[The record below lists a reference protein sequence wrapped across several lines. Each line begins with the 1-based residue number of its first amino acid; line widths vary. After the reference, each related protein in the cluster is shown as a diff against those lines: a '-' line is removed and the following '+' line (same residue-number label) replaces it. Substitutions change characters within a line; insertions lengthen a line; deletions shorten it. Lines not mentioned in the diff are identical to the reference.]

1 MLKKGEISMATNN
14 KKNYEKN
21 KPENNRVSNVPS
33 FDRNKKN
40 SGPQTKVNGGVF
52 KYVGDVTVG
61 ELAKKLNLNSSDI
74 IKFLF
79 MNKKAMVTINQ
90 TLSDDL
96 IAEVCINYGY
106 DFQKEEVVDKENFED
121 IKIEDDE
128 KDLQERPPVVVVMG
142 HVDHGKTTLID
153 TIRDSHVAEG
163 EAGLITQQIGAYQ
176 KEIQGKKIT
185 FLDTPGHEAFTAMR
199 ARGAAITD
207 IALIVVAADDG
218 VMPQT
223 VEAINHAK
231 AAGVTI
237 IVVINKIDKPTANV
251 DRVKDELAQ
260 YDLIPEEWGGDTIFR
275 EISAK
280 KKIGIDELLE
290 TILVVSELKELK
302 ANPHRYALGTV
313 IEASLDKNE
322 GPKATLLV
330 QNGTLKVGD
339 SVVVGNYYCKV
350 RRMVNEYRQNVKQ
363 ALPSTPVVVT
373 GIEDVPT
380 AGDSFMAFVDEKTAR
395 EISEARKLKAR
406 NKSLNKNNITSLDE
420 IFNQI
425 KEGELKNINI
435 ILKADLQ
442 GSVEAI
448 KSSLEKIQVD
458 GVKINV
464 IHAAAGAITESDI
477 VLASASNALV
487 YGFNVRP
494 DAKVRQKAAEEKVEI
509 HLHSIIYALIEEIES
524 AMKGLMKPIEKE
536 VIIGQA
542 EVRSIFKA
550 SKVGT
555 IAGCYVTDG
564 CLKRDCLIRLIRD
577 GVVIYTGKISSLKR
591 FKDDAS
597 VVKKDFE
604 CGLTIENYNDEKE
617 YDIIEAYEI
626 QLVERK

>member
-1 MLKKGEISMATNN
+1 MATNN
-14 KKNYEKN
+14 KKNYGKN

-494 DAKVRQKAAEEKVEI
+494 DAKVRQKANEEKVEI

-536 VIIGQA
+536 VVIGQA

>member
-1 MLKKGEISMATNN
+1 MATNN
-14 KKNYEKN
+14 KKNYGKN

-290 TILVVSELKELK
+290 TILVVAELKELK

-395 EISEARKLKAR
+395 EISDARKLKAR

-494 DAKVRQKAAEEKVEI
+494 DAKVRQKANEEKVEI

-536 VIIGQA
+536 VVIGQA

>member
-1 MLKKGEISMATNN
+1 
-14 KKNYEKN
+14 
-21 KPENNRVSNVPS
+21 
-33 FDRNKKN
+33 
-40 SGPQTKVNGGVF
+40 
-52 KYVGDVTVG
+52 
-61 ELAKKLNLNSSDI
+61 
-74 IKFLF
+74 
-79 MNKKAMVTINQ
+79 MVTINQ

-290 TILVVSELKELK
+290 TILVVAELKELK

-406 NKSLNKNNITSLDE
+406 NK
-420 IFNQI
+420 
-425 KEGELKNINI
+425 
-435 ILKADLQ
+435 
-442 GSVEAI
+442 V
-448 KSSLEKIQVD
+448 
-458 GVKINV
+458 
-464 IHAAAGAITESDI
+464 
-477 VLASASNALV
+477 
-487 YGFNVRP
+487 
-494 DAKVRQKAAEEKVEI
+494 
-509 HLHSIIYALIEEIES
+509 
-524 AMKGLMKPIEKE
+524 
-536 VIIGQA
+536 
-542 EVRSIFKA
+542 
-550 SKVGT
+550 
-555 IAGCYVTDG
+555 
-564 CLKRDCLIRLIRD
+564 
-577 GVVIYTGKISSLKR
+577 
-591 FKDDAS
+591 
-597 VVKKDFE
+597 
-604 CGLTIENYNDEKE
+604 
-617 YDIIEAYEI
+617 
-626 QLVERK
+626 

>member
-1 MLKKGEISMATNN
+1 MATNKRN
-14 KKNYEKN
+14 TGKN
-21 KPENNRVSNVPS
+21 KPENTRVSNVPN

-40 SGPQTKVNGGVF
+40 NGPQTKVNGGVF
-52 KYVGDVTVG
+52 KYTGDVTVG
-61 ELAKKLNLNSSDI
+61 ELAKQLNLNSSDI
-74 IKFLF
+74 LKFLF
-79 MNKKAMVTINQ
+79 MSKKAMLTINQ
-90 TLSDDL
+90 TLTDEL

-106 DFQKEEVVDKENFED
+106 DFQKEEIIDKENFED
-121 IKIEDDE
+121 IKIVDDE
-128 KDLQERPPVVVVMG
+128 KDLKERPPVVVIMG

-199 ARGAAITD
+199 ARGAAVTD

-251 DRVKDELAQ
+251 DRVRDELAQ

-290 TILVVSELKELK
+290 TILIVAELKELK

-339 SVVVGNYYCKV
+339 SVVIGNYYCKV
-350 RRMVNEYRQNVKQ
+350 RRMVNEYRQNVKT
-363 ALPSTPVVVT
+363 ALPSTPIVVT

-380 AGDSFMAFVDEKTAR
+380 AGDSFMAFADEKTAR
-395 EISEARKLKAR
+395 EISESRKLKAR
-406 NKSLNKNNITSLDE
+406 NKNLNKSGGASLSDLY
-420 IFNQI
+420 NQI
-425 KEGELKNINI
+425 NDGEIKNINI
-435 ILKADLQ
+435 VLRADLQ
-442 GSVEAI
+442 GSVEAV
-448 KSSLEKIQVD
+448 KASLEKIQVE

-477 VLASASNALV
+477 VLASASKALV

-494 DAKVRQKAAEEKVEI
+494 DAKVRQKAEEEKVEI
-509 HLHSIIYALIEEIES
+509 HLHSIIYALIEEIEL
-524 AMKGLMKPIEKE
+524 AMKGLMKPVEKE
-536 VIIGQA
+536 VVIGQA

-564 CLKRDCLIRLIRD
+564 CLKRDGKIRLIRD
-577 GVVIYTGKISSLKR
+577 GVVIYDGKISSLKR

-617 YDIIEAYEI
+617 FDIIEAYEI

>member
-1 MLKKGEISMATNN
+1 MATNN
-14 KKNYEKN
+14 KKNYGKN

-290 TILVVSELKELK
+290 TILVVAELKELK

-536 VIIGQA
+536 VVIGQA

-564 CLKRDCLIRLIRD
+564 CLIRDCLIRLIRD

>member
-1 MLKKGEISMATNN
+1 MATNN
-14 KKNYEKN
+14 KKNYGKN

-290 TILVVSELKELK
+290 TILVVAELKELK

-509 HLHSIIYALIEEIES
+509 HLHSIIYALIEEIEF

-536 VIIGQA
+536 VVIGQA

>member
-1 MLKKGEISMATNN
+1 MATNN
-14 KKNYEKN
+14 KKNYGKN

-251 DRVKDELAQ
+251 DKVKDELAQ

-290 TILVVSELKELK
+290 TILVVAELKELK

-395 EISEARKLKAR
+395 DISEARKLKAR

-494 DAKVRQKAAEEKVEI
+494 DAKVRQKANEEKVEI

-536 VIIGQA
+536 VVIGQA

>member
-1 MLKKGEISMATNN
+1 MATNN
-14 KKNYEKN
+14 KKNYGKN

-96 IAEVCINYGY
+96 IAEVYINYGY

-290 TILVVSELKELK
+290 TILVVAELKELK

-536 VIIGQA
+536 VVIGQA

>member
-1 MLKKGEISMATNN
+1 MATNN
-14 KKNYEKN
+14 KKNYGKN

-40 SGPQTKVNGGVF
+40 FGPQTKVNGGVF

-290 TILVVSELKELK
+290 TILVVAELKELK

-536 VIIGQA
+536 VVIGQA

>member
-1 MLKKGEISMATNN
+1 MAINN
-14 KKNYEKN
+14 KKYPAKKGKN
-21 KPENNRVSNVPS
+21 ENNRVSNVPH
-33 FDRNKKN
+33 FDKNKKSN
-40 SGPQTKVNGGVF
+40 TPQNKVKGGVF
-52 KYVGDVTVG
+52 KYTGDVTVG
-61 ELAKKLNLNSSDI
+61 ELAKQLELNSSDI

-79 MNKKAMVTINQ
+79 MTKKAMVTINQ

-96 IAEVCINYGY
+96 IAEVCINYGF
-106 DFQKEEVVDKENFED
+106 DFQKEEIVNKENFED
-121 IKIEDDE
+121 LKIVDDE
-128 KDLQERPPVVVVMG
+128 KDLVERPPVVVVMG

-153 TIRDSHVAEG
+153 TIRDSHVADG

-260 YDLIPEEWGGDTIFR
+260 YDLIPEEWGGDTIFK
-275 EISAK
+275 EVSAK

-290 TILVVSELKELK
+290 TILVVAELKELK
-302 ANPHRYALGTV
+302 ANPHRYALGSV
-313 IEASLDKNE
+313 IEASLDRIE

-330 QNGTLKVGD
+330 QNGTLKIGD
-339 SVVVGNYYCKV
+339 SVVIGNYYCKV
-350 RRMVNEYRQNVKQ
+350 RRMVNEYRQNILS

-380 AGDSFMAFVDEKTAR
+380 AGDSFMAFADEKTAR
-395 EISEARKLKAR
+395 EIADARKLKAR
-406 NKSLNKNNITSLDE
+406 NKSLNKSSAASLADL
-420 IFNQI
+420 FNQI
-425 KEGELKNINI
+425 HDGEIKNINVV
-435 ILKADLQ
+435 LRADLQ
-442 GSVEAI
+442 GSVEAV
-448 KSSLEKIQVD
+448 KASLEKIQVE
-458 GVKINV
+458 GVKVNV

-477 VLASASNALV
+477 VLAAASNALV

-494 DAKVRQKAAEEKVEI
+494 DAKVRQKAEEEHVEI
-509 HLHSIIYALIEEIES
+509 HLHSIIYALIEEIEN
-524 AMKGLMKPIEKE
+524 AMKGLMKPVEEE
-536 VIIGQA
+536 VVIGQA

-555 IAGCYVTDG
+555 IAGCYVTEG
-564 CLKRDCLIRLIRD
+564 CIKRDSMIRLIRD

-617 YDIIEAYEI
+617 FDIIEAYEM
-626 QLVERK
+626 QVVERK

>member
-1 MLKKGEISMATNN
+1 MATNN
-14 KKNYEKN
+14 KKNYGKN

-290 TILVVSELKELK
+290 TILVVAELKELK

-464 IHAAAGAITESDI
+464 LHAAAGAITESDI

-494 DAKVRQKAAEEKVEI
+494 DAKVRQKANEEKVEI

-536 VIIGQA
+536 VVIGQA

>member
-1 MLKKGEISMATNN
+1 MATNN
-14 KKNYEKN
+14 KKNYGKN

-260 YDLIPEEWGGDTIFR
+260 YDLIPEEWGGETIFR

-290 TILVVSELKELK
+290 TILVVAELKELK

>member
-1 MLKKGEISMATNN
+1 MATNN

>member
-1 MLKKGEISMATNN
+1 MAINN
-14 KKNYEKN
+14 KKYPAKKGKN
-21 KPENNRVSNVPS
+21 ENNRVSNVPH
-33 FDRNKKN
+33 FDKNKKSN
-40 SGPQTKVNGGVF
+40 TPQNKVKGGVF
-52 KYVGDVTVG
+52 KYTGDVTVG
-61 ELAKKLNLNSSDI
+61 ELAKQLELNSSDI

-79 MNKKAMVTINQ
+79 MTKKAMVTINQ

-96 IAEVCINYGY
+96 IAEVCINYGF
-106 DFQKEEVVDKENFED
+106 DFQKEEIVNKENFED
-121 IKIEDDE
+121 LKIVDDE
-128 KDLQERPPVVVVMG
+128 KDLVERPPVVVVMG

-153 TIRDSHVAEG
+153 TIRDSHVADG

-260 YDLIPEEWGGDTIFR
+260 YDLIPEEWGGDTIFK
-275 EISAK
+275 EVSAK

-290 TILVVSELKELK
+290 TILVVAELKELK
-302 ANPHRYALGTV
+302 ANPHRYALGSV
-313 IEASLDKNE
+313 IEASLDRNE

-330 QNGTLKVGD
+330 QNGTLKIGD
-339 SVVVGNYYCKV
+339 SVVIGNYYCKV
-350 RRMVNEYRQNVKQ
+350 RRMVNEYRQNILS

-380 AGDSFMAFVDEKTAR
+380 AGDSFMAFADEKTAR
-395 EISEARKLKAR
+395 EIADARKLKAR
-406 NKSLNKNNITSLDE
+406 NKSLNKSSAASLADL
-420 IFNQI
+420 FNQI
-425 KEGELKNINI
+425 HEGEIKNINVV
-435 ILKADLQ
+435 LRADLQ
-442 GSVEAI
+442 GSVEAV
-448 KSSLEKIQVD
+448 KASLEKIQVE
-458 GVKINV
+458 GVKVNV

-477 VLASASNALV
+477 VLAAASNALV

-494 DAKVRQKAAEEKVEI
+494 DAKVRQKAEEEHVEI
-509 HLHSIIYALIEEIES
+509 HLHSIIYALIEEIEN
-524 AMKGLMKPIEKE
+524 AMKGLMKPVEEE
-536 VIIGQA
+536 VVIGQA

-564 CLKRDCLIRLIRD
+564 CIKRDSMIRLIRD

-617 YDIIEAYEI
+617 FDIIEAYEM
-626 QLVERK
+626 QVVERK

>member
-1 MLKKGEISMATNN
+1 MATNN
-14 KKNYEKN
+14 KKNYGKN

-290 TILVVSELKELK
+290 TILVVAELKELK

-322 GPKATLLV
+322 GPKVTLLV

>member
-1 MLKKGEISMATNN
+1 MAINN
-14 KKNYEKN
+14 KKYPAKKGKN
-21 KPENNRVSNVPS
+21 ENNRVSNVPH
-33 FDRNKKN
+33 FDKNKKSN
-40 SGPQTKVNGGVF
+40 TPQNKVKGGVF
-52 KYVGDVTVG
+52 KYTGDVTVG
-61 ELAKKLNLNSSDI
+61 ELAKQLELNSSDI

-79 MNKKAMVTINQ
+79 MTKKAMVTINQ

-96 IAEVCINYGY
+96 IAEVCINYGF
-106 DFQKEEVVDKENFED
+106 DFQKEEIVNKENFED
-121 IKIEDDE
+121 LKIVDDE
-128 KDLQERPPVVVVMG
+128 KDLVERPPVVVVMG

-153 TIRDSHVAEG
+153 TIRDSHVADG

-199 ARGAAITD
+199 ARGAAVTD

-260 YDLIPEEWGGDTIFR
+260 YDLIPEEWGGDTIFK
-275 EISAK
+275 EVSAK

-290 TILVVSELKELK
+290 TILVVAELKELK
-302 ANPHRYALGTV
+302 ANPHRYALGSV
-313 IEASLDKNE
+313 IEASLDRNE

-330 QNGTLKVGD
+330 QNGTLKIGD
-339 SVVVGNYYCKV
+339 SVVIGNYYCKV
-350 RRMVNEYRQNVKQ
+350 RRMVNEYRQNILS

-380 AGDSFMAFVDEKTAR
+380 AGDSFMAFADEKTAR
-395 EISEARKLKAR
+395 EIADARKLKAR
-406 NKSLNKNNITSLDE
+406 NKSLNKSSAASLADL
-420 IFNQI
+420 FNQI
-425 KEGELKNINI
+425 HEGEIKNINVV
-435 ILKADLQ
+435 LRADLQ
-442 GSVEAI
+442 GSVEAV
-448 KSSLEKIQVD
+448 KASLEKIQVE
-458 GVKINV
+458 GVKVNV

-477 VLASASNALV
+477 VLAAASNALV

-494 DAKVRQKAAEEKVEI
+494 DAKVRQKAEEEHVEI
-509 HLHSIIYALIEEIES
+509 HLHSIIYALIEEIEN
-524 AMKGLMKPIEKE
+524 AMKGLMKPVEEE
-536 VIIGQA
+536 VVIGQA

-555 IAGCYVTDG
+555 IAGCYVTEG
-564 CLKRDCLIRLIRD
+564 CIKRDSMIRLIRD

-617 YDIIEAYEI
+617 FDIIEAYAM
-626 QLVERK
+626 QVVERK

>member
-1 MLKKGEISMATNN
+1 MATNN
-14 KKNYEKN
+14 KKNYGKN

-260 YDLIPEEWGGDTIFR
+260 YDLIPEEWGGETIFR

-290 TILVVSELKELK
+290 TILVVAELKELK

-339 SVVVGNYYCKV
+339 SVVIGNYYCKV

>member
-1 MLKKGEISMATNN
+1 MVKKTNSNN
-14 KKNYEKN
+14 KN
-21 KPENNRVSNVPS
+21 KSNENRRISNVPN
-33 FDRNKKN
+33 FDKNKK
-40 SGPQTKVNGGVF
+40 SSSQQSKVNGGVF
-52 KYVGDVTVG
+52 KYTGDVTVG
-61 ELAKKLNLNSSDI
+61 ELAKQLNLNSSDI
-74 IKFLF
+74 IKYLF
-79 MNKKAMVTINQ
+79 INKKAMVTINQ
-90 TLSDDL
+90 TLNDDL

-106 DFQKEEVVDKENFED
+106 DFQKEEIVDKENFED
-121 IKIEDDE
+121 LKIEDDE

-153 TIRDSHVAEG
+153 TIRDSHIAEG

-207 IALIVVAADDG
+207 IAIIVVAADDG

-237 IVVINKIDKPTANV
+237 IVAINKIDKPTANI
-251 DRVKDELAQ
+251 DRVRDELAQ

-290 TILVVSELKELK
+290 TILVVAELKELK
-302 ANPHRYALGTV
+302 ANPHRYAIGSV

-322 GPKATLLV
+322 GPKATLLI
-330 QNGTLKVGD
+330 QNGTLNVGD
-339 SVVVGNYYCKV
+339 SVVIGNYYCKV
-350 RRMVNEYRQNVKQ
+350 RRMVNEYRQNVKS

-373 GIEDVPT
+373 GIEEVPH
-380 AGDSFMAFVDEKTAR
+380 AGDHFMAFTDEKTAR
-395 EISEARKLKAR
+395 EIADIRKLKAR
-406 NKSLNKNNITSLDE
+406 NKSLNKSAAASLDDLY
-420 IFNQI
+420 NQI
-425 KEGELKNINI
+425 HEGEIQNINLI
-435 ILKADLQ
+435 VKADLQ

-448 KSSLEKIQVD
+448 KSSLSKIQVE
-458 GVKINV
+458 GVKVNV
-464 IHAAAGAITESDI
+464 VHAAAGAITESDV
-477 VLASASNALV
+477 VLASASHGFI

-494 DAKVRQKAAEEKVEI
+494 DAKVRQKAIEEKVEI
-509 HLHSIIYALIEEIES
+509 HLHSIIYAMIEEIES
-524 AMKGLMKPIEKE
+524 AMKGLLKPVEQE
-536 VIIGQA
+536 VVIGQA
-542 EVRSIFKA
+542 EVRAIFKA

-555 IAGCYVTDG
+555 IAGCYVVDG
-564 CLKRDCLIRLIRD
+564 YLKRDCMIRLIRD
-577 GVVIYTGKISSLKR
+577 GVVIYNGKISSLKR
-591 FKDDAS
+591 MKDDVS
-597 VVKKDFE
+597 RVNKDFE

-617 YDIIEAYEI
+617 YDLIEAYEI

>member
-1 MLKKGEISMATNN
+1 MATNN
-14 KKNYEKN
+14 KKNYGKT
-21 KPENNRVSNVPS
+21 KPENNRVSNVPY

-153 TIRDSHVAEG
+153 TIRDSHVADG

-231 AAGVTI
+231 AAGVTV

-260 YDLIPEEWGGDTIFR
+260 YDLIPEEWGGETIFR

-290 TILVVSELKELK
+290 TILVVAELKELK

-339 SVVVGNYYCKV
+339 SVVIGNYYCKV

-380 AGDSFMAFVDEKTAR
+380 AGDSFMAFADEKTAR
-395 EISEARKLKAR
+395 EISDARKLKAR
-406 NKSLNKNNITSLDE
+406 NKSLNKNNITTLDE

-425 KEGELKNINI
+425 KEGELKSINI
-435 ILKADLQ
+435 VLKADLQ